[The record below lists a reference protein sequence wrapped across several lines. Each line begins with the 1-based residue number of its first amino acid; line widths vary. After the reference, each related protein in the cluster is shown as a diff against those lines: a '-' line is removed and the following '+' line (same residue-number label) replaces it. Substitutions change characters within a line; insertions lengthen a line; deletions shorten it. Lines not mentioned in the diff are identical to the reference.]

1 MALSFRKDDKE
12 RKQKSLERAQKEA
25 KMASESAKDAR
36 NRREAKIVAN
46 KLEAPVEQNEEK
58 QVVENVL
65 DETKDEIKVA
75 TRKDAKEEL
84 TAMQREQQQVVNKA
98 LDETKDEIKVA
109 TRKDAKEEL
118 TAMQREQ
125 QQAVN
130 KALDETKDEIKV
142 ATRED
147 AKEIPQYT
155 QKLGDLQE
163 QTIQTTREIADNYI
177 ESQKEIISIYQSVW
191 TPFVENANSR
201 FWNYWSISPK
211 GIAETYG
218 TVVSSFADNVI
229 AATRLTNNA
238 VSANMEQFSTAL
250 QQTKDNSRE
259 LSRLGINAA
268 KIFNEASNDIATTGI
283 SAVETTTTAGSRQ
296 RR

>member
-25 KMASESAKDAR
+25 EMASESAKDAR

-75 TRKDAKEEL
+75 TREAK
-84 TAMQREQQQVVNKA
+84 
-98 LDETKDEIKVA
+98 
-109 TRKDAKEEL
+109 
-118 TAMQREQ
+118 
-125 QQAVN
+125 
-130 KALDETKDEIKV
+130 
-142 ATRED
+142 
-147 AKEIPQYT
+147 KEIPQYT

-201 FWNYWSISPK
+201 FWNYWSVSPK
-211 GIAETYG
+211 GLAETYG

-238 VSANMEQFSTAL
+238 ISANMELFSTAL
-250 QQTKDNSRE
+250 QRTKDSSKE
-259 LSRLGINAA
+259 FSRLGVNAA
-268 KIFNEASNDIATTGI
+268 KVFNEASNDFVTQV
-283 SAVETTTTAGSRQ
+283 SLK
-296 RR
+296 

>member
-1 MALSFRKDDKE
+1 MVMSINRKDRQEEDTTIPSPSQI
-12 RKQKSLERAQKEA
+12 QK
-25 KMASESAKDAR
+25 
-36 NRREAKIVAN
+36 
-46 KLEAPVEQNEEK
+46 
-58 QVVENVL
+58 
-65 DETKDEIKVA
+65 
-75 TRKDAKEEL
+75 
-84 TAMQREQQQVVNKA
+84 
-98 LDETKDEIKVA
+98 
-109 TRKDAKEEL
+109 
-118 TAMQREQ
+118 EQ

-130 KALDETKDEIKV
+130 KALDETKDEIKT
-142 ATRED
+142 ATRE
-147 AKEIPQYT
+147 AAREIPQYT
-155 QKLGDLQE
+155 QRLGDIQE

-238 VSANMEQFSTAL
+238 VSANMELFSTAL

-259 LSRLGINAA
+259 LSRLGVNAT
-268 KIFNEASNDIATTGI
+268 KVFHEATNDVATTGL
-283 SAVETTTTAGSRQ
+283 SGAETIPSRP

>member
-1 MALSFRKDDKE
+1 MTASMLTMSTARKDRKE
-12 RKQKSLERAQKEA
+12 DDTTSPSPSQLQK
-25 KMASESAKDAR
+25 
-36 NRREAKIVAN
+36 
-46 KLEAPVEQNEEK
+46 
-58 QVVENVL
+58 
-65 DETKDEIKVA
+65 
-75 TRKDAKEEL
+75 
-84 TAMQREQQQVVNKA
+84 
-98 LDETKDEIKVA
+98 
-109 TRKDAKEEL
+109 
-118 TAMQREQ
+118 EQ

-142 ATRED
+142 ATREA

-155 QKLGDLQE
+155 QKLGDIQE

-238 VSANMEQFSTAL
+238 ISANMELFSTAL
-250 QQTKDNSRE
+250 QQTKDSSKE
-259 LSRLGINAA
+259 FSRLGVNAA
-268 KIFNEASNDIATTGI
+268 KVFNEASNDVATTGC
-283 SAVETTTTAGSRQ
+283 STAEAVPSLRP